1 MRDTFRL
8 NNPAGAITAS
18 ELRRDN
24 SIFSSDP
31 IVPDCTENNDVATS
45 TNWKVSQIKASI
57 KYYYL
62 TQTGTDSN
70 FDIDAQSWNNN
81 LSKNIVKEFR
91 VNGTLASSSTSLKA
105 ASLNGTT
112 HNLKID
118 LGSSGKIHGA
128 GGLGGTSGSV
138 NGKVGGD
145 ALEIVNVGNNVTVDL
160 ETGSQIYSGGGGGEY
175 GSAGSAGANGNSGT
189 CWNYENSSVGS
200 GCGFCGDCINLGSEW
215 EQYGGCN
222 GTGGCNCGGWWWWS
236 GCSSSNYSAALCRRK
251 VYTTVAGGA
260 GGAGGSGGNG
270 GNGQG
275 YGQAQT
281 NGAGGGA
288 GGAGTA
294 WAGCGGYAGTGSS
307 GTGGATGN
315 AGESGGNG
323 GTWGQ
328 AGSGTS
334 NSGTGGTAGAAIA
347 GSGYTI
353 TGTINSTTI
362 KGSY

>member
-1 MRDTFRL
+1 MGVTVTKAGPYFDGGASPSNTTNIKFSQMRDTFRL

-24 SIFSSDP
+24 STFSPDP
-31 IVPDCTENNDVATS
+31 IVPDCTENSDVATS

-57 KYYYL
+57 KYYYI

-70 FDIDAQSWNNN
+70 FDIDAQAWNSN

-91 VNGTLASSSTSLKA
+91 VNGTLASSNTGLRA
-105 ASLNGTT
+105 AVLNGTT
-112 HNLKID
+112 HNFKID
-118 LGSSGKIHGA
+118 LGPSGKIHGA
-128 GGLGGTSGSV
+128 GGVGGTSGSV

-145 ALEIVNVGNNVTVDL
+145 ALEITNVGNNVTVDL
-160 ETGSQIYSGGGGGEY
+160 ETGSQIYGGGGGGEY

-189 CWNYENSSVGS
+189 CWNWENSSVGS

-270 GNGQG
+270 GNGQK
-275 YGQAQT
+275 YRKRRREQLRVQDA
-281 NGAGGGA
+281 
-288 GGAGTA
+288 
-294 WAGCGGYAGTGSS
+294 
-307 GTGGATGN
+307 
-315 AGESGGNG
+315 
-323 GTWGQ
+323 
-328 AGSGTS
+328 
-334 NSGTGGTAGAAIA
+334 
-347 GSGYTI
+347 
-353 TGTINSTTI
+353 
-362 KGSY
+362 KGSRGYDS